1 MAEIVNLRRFRK
13 QKARTD
19 DERAADAN
27 RRKHGLTK
35 AEKKQT
41 AAERDLAE
49 HRLAQHRL
57 DRDTD

>member
-19 DERAADAN
+19 DERSADAN

-41 AAERDLAE
+41 TAERDLAE
-49 HRLAQHRL
+49 QRLAQHRI
-57 DRDTD
+57 DREKD